1 MTLHTLNFRQGLSDF
16 EGRTVYTSFPLS
28 GSYEVVLLPIESNR
42 GHEYLALPIVEKV
55 KAESNNA
62 ILLNKVEIEKL

>member
-1 MTLHTLNFRQGLSDF
+1 MTLYTLNFRQGLSDF
-16 EGRTVYTSFPLS
+16 EGKTVYTSFPLS
-28 GSYEVVLLPIESNR
+28 GSYEVVLFPIESDR

-55 KAESNNA
+55 KAESKSA